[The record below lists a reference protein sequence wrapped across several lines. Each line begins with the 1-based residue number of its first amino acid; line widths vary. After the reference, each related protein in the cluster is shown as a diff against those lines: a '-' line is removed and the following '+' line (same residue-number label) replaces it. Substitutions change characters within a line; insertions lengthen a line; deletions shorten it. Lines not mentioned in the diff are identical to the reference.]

1 MSVRSR
7 ATLGV
12 AIGLLVAGAP
22 GASRAGSHANP
33 AEAPLTLRT
42 AAAEALRAN
51 PELRAARDAID
62 AARGRLLQAGLW
74 PNPELG
80 LGGASDFAFADEG
93 ARELSVAVSQPLPI
107 AGRLARARDVARIDV
122 EIATAEARDFERTL
136 VAEVQRSV
144 MAILALDRARA
155 QRDRV
160 IEAVRKLT
168 RISARRFE
176 AAQVSEADLNLL
188 EIDVARLEQER
199 RLVELERAT
208 ELVRLNR
215 LLHRLPGASVELA
228 GDVEESAFLPPPTA
242 ELAAAALDRRP
253 DVVRLRLD
261 AERARAEAKLA
272 RSEAWEDWVVEA
284 SFDRTRGVI
293 DDAGLDLRDRDELLG
308 LGVRVPFPLFDRNQG
323 RVAETLAAE
332 RRAESRLAALQRAV
346 LSEIESARRRVEE
359 LEKVAREYGDRLVP
373 RSERNVELLSRGYR
387 EGLSPISDLVQAEQ
401 QLADASL
408 GWVRTLGE
416 LRQAE
421 IDLEAAAAASPLL
434 GLDASQEE
442 RP

>member
-12 AIGLLVAGAP
+12 AISLLVAGSP
-22 GASRAGSHANP
+22 DAGSAQP
-33 AEAPLTLRT
+33 PSGPGEAPLTPRT

-62 AARGRLLQAGLW
+62 AARGRVVQAGLR
-74 PNPELG
+74 PNPEIG
-80 LGGASDFAFADEG
+80 LSGTSDFAFAAEG
-93 ARELSVAVSQPLPI
+93 ERDLSIAVAQRFPI
-107 AGRLARARDVARIDV
+107 AGRLARARDVARVDV
-122 EIATAEARDFERTL
+122 ELATAEARDFERTL
-136 VAEVQRSV
+136 VADVEGNV
-144 MAILALDRARA
+144 MRLLALERAVGARE
-155 QRDRV
+155 RV
-160 IEAVRKLT
+160 IEAVRELV
-168 RISARRFE
+168 RVSARRFE

-199 RLVELERAT
+199 RLVELERTT
-208 ELVRLNR
+208 EAVRLNR
-215 LLHRLPGASVELA
+215 LLHRPPGSPLELS
-228 GDVEESAFLPPPTA
+228 GDVEEPVFLPPPPA
-242 ELAAAALDRRP
+242 ELSAAALGGRP
-253 DVVRLRLD
+253 DLARLRLEAD
-261 AERARAEAKLA
+261 RARSEAALA
-272 RSEAWEDWVVEA
+272 RAEAWEDWAVEA
-284 SFDRTRGVI
+284 SFERNRGTI
-293 DDAGLDLRDRDELLG
+293 DDAGLELLDRDHLLG
-308 LGVRVPFPLFDRNQG
+308 LAVRVPLPLSNRNQG
-323 RVAETLAAE
+323 RIAEALALE
-332 RRAESRLAALQRAV
+332 RRAGSRLAALERGV
-346 LSEIESARRRVEE
+346 LAEIESERRRVEE
-359 LEKVAREYGDRLVP
+359 LERVAREYRDMLVP
-373 RSERNVELLSRGYR
+373 RSERNVALLSRGYR

>member
-1 MSVRSR
+1 MSVRIR
-7 ATLGV
+7 ATLCV
-12 AIGLLVAGAP
+12 AIGLLVAGSP
-22 GASRAGSHANP
+22 HASLAQSPSNP
-33 AEAPLTLRT
+33 AEAPLTLRG

-51 PELRAARDAID
+51 PELRAARRAID
-62 AARGRLLQAGLW
+62 AARGRLVQAGLW

-80 LGGASDFAFADEG
+80 LAGASDFAFADEG
-93 ARELSVAVSQPLPI
+93 ERNLSIAVSQPLPI

-144 MAILALDRARA
+144 MAILALDRAKA
-155 QRDRV
+155 WRDRV
-160 IEAVRKLT
+160 IEAVRELT

-208 ELVRLNR
+208 EAVHLNR
-215 LLHRLPGASVELA
+215 LLHRLPGTPVELA
-228 GDVEESAFLPPPTA
+228 GDVEEPVFLPPFAA
-242 ELAAAALDRRP
+242 ELAGSALERRS
-253 DVVRLRLD
+253 DVARLRLET
-261 AERARAEAKLA
+261 ERARAEANLA
-272 RSEAWEDWVVEA
+272 RSEAWGDWAVEA
-284 SFDRTRGVI
+284 SFDRSRGVI

-308 LGVRVPFPLFDRNQG
+308 LAVRVPFPLFDRSQG
-323 RVAETLAAE
+323 RVAEAIAAE
-332 RRAESRLAALQRAV
+332 RQAESRLAALERAV
-346 LSEIESARRRVEE
+346 LAEIESARRRVEE
-359 LEKVAREYGDRLVP
+359 LEKVAREYRDMLVP
-373 RSERNVELLSRGYR
+373 RSERNVELLGRGYR
-387 EGLSPISDLVQAEQ
+387 EGLSPISDLVQSEQ

-416 LRQAE
+416 LRRAE

-442 RP
+442 RR